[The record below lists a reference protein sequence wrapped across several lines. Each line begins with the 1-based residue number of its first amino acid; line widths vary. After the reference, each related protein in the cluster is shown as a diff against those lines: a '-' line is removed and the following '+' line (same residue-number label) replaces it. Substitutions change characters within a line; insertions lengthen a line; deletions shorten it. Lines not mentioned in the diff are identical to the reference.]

1 VGTLYLVATPIG
13 NLGDITY
20 RAVEVLGQVL
30 FIAAEDTRQ
39 TRKLLSHYKIK
50 AAKRLISYHEHSKDH
65 QLTKIVALLDDGDVA
80 LVSDAGTPGINDPG
94 FALVGAALDSG
105 HTIVP
110 VPGPS
115 APIAAIIGSGLP
127 TDSFLYLGYLPRK
140 TAGRKKALDSI
151 IASPH
156 TLIFLETPHRLVDA
170 LGDIQDVLGDRKIA
184 VARELTKL
192 HEEIFRGRVDQA
204 LAHFQAKPPRGEI
217 TLVIAGAA
225 DQKTDWSVDDL
236 KKAVECALMTDE
248 KPSKIARR
256 LAAESGWPRRDIY
269 DMVTGCEKKNKQLE

>member
-1 VGTLYLVATPIG
+1 MGTLYLVATPIG

-20 RAVEVLGQVL
+20 RAVEVLGQVN

-39 TRKLLSHYKIK
+39 TRKLLSHYKIE
-50 AAKRLISYHEHSKDH
+50 AAQRLISYHEHSKDH
-65 QLTKIVALLDDGDVA
+65 QLAKIVALLDDGDVA

-94 FALVGAALDSG
+94 FALVGAALDAG
-105 HTIVP
+105 HQVVP

-127 TDSFLYLGYLPRK
+127 ADSFLYLGYLPRK
-140 TAGRKKALDSI
+140 TAARVKALDSVI
-151 IASPH
+151 TSPH
-156 TLIFLETPHRLVDA
+156 TLIFLETPHRLVNA
-170 LGDIQDVLGDRKIA
+170 LADIQSVLGDREIA

-192 HEEIFRGRVDQA
+192 YEEFFRGSVGQA
-204 LAHFQAKPPRGEI
+204 LAHFQDNPPRGEI

-225 DQKTDWSVDDL
+225 DQKTAWSTDDL
-236 KKAVECALMTDE
+236 EKAVAEALITDQ
-248 KPSKIARR
+248 KPSVIARR

-269 DMVTGCEKKNKQLE
+269 DMVTRLRDEGTTT